1 MEHPTVQGIHD
12 LVVHDYGPGRCMISL
27 HVEVPGNENVFLL
40 HDMIDNIERELDSQ
54 LGCEAVIHMDPIET
68 DNAEIKR
75 MHDLVEQK
83 VKEINEKITIHD
95 FRMVTGDT
103 HTNLIFDAVIPYKT
117 KGTPEALQDQIK
129 QKVKEIG
136 DQYIAV
142 VQLDQSY
149 VPID

>member
-1 MEHPTVQGIHD
+1 
-12 LVVHDYGPGRCMISL
+12 
-27 HVEVPGNENVFLL
+27 
-40 HDMIDNIERELDSQ
+40 
-54 LGCEAVIHMDPIET
+54 MDPIET